1 MADTGA
7 LIERVLSEFTLWS
20 KERSVTENMSTY
32 HFKLFSLL
40 SFTVFCYHINIATL
54 GMFSLCVAD
63 SLGLSTSA
71 VYWMTVSLYFG
82 EVIGCLMV
90 GVMADVYGRK
100 PIIIGSS
107 IIFGICC
114 LITGTSNSYGLLVVA
129 QVCIGFCV
137 AVQAIAIAL
146 VTEYAA
152 PAERGMQVVLVGVI
166 YNFGNIFGVFLL
178 WIGEFTQDKTGIDN
192 WRDMS
197 LFNVCAMALAV
208 PLMFLWIMESPRW
221 LVAQGREKEA
231 MKVLE
236 EMSQISQVD
245 IKAILNQG
253 AGASETTA
261 LISAMRGLDKEGGED
276 DADAGTIDTG
286 GTWKT
291 SDSAQ
296 SSVKEVADGFVNVID
311 ALRKTATD
319 PDKAAQNWALL
330 VMWTLAGA
338 LYYGLLLSVTDI
350 YYTSSDDDDTCSFD
364 YPFYF
369 AFFSFGFVGSFGV
382 MLSLPYAT
390 RFQIASSTTLAAAGS
405 LFLMMILL
413 ATMGTSSASI
423 SFWFILPLAV
433 AKIGHEILGEMKWM
447 VTPRLFPS
455 ETRSTITAGMSA
467 MNRVGGILIAILVD
481 SSVTEWVD
489 YLIFFFM
496 TLVVFGAYYLID
508 MENGA
513 LHD

>member
-1 MADTGA
+1 MADTGE
-7 LIERVLSEFTLWS
+7 LIERVLTEFKLWS
-20 KERSVTENMSTY
+20 PNRSFIENVSTY

-40 SFTVFCYHINIATL
+40 SFTVFCYHINIATT

-63 SLGLSTSA
+63 SLNLSTSA
-71 VYWMTVSLYFG
+71 VYWMTVTLYFG
-82 EVIGCLMV
+82 EVLGCLLV
-90 GVMADVYGRK
+90 GAMADVYGRK
-100 PIIIGSS
+100 PVIIGSS
-107 IIFGICC
+107 IIFGISC
-114 LITGTSNSYGLLVVA
+114 LIAATSNSYGLLILA
-129 QVCIGFCV
+129 QFCIGFCV

-152 PAERGMQVVLVGVI
+152 PEERGVQVVLVGVI
-166 YNFGNIFGVFLL
+166 YNLGNVFGIFLL
-178 WIGEFTQDKTGIDN
+178 WVGEFTQDKTGIEN

-197 LFNVCAMALAV
+197 LFNVCAMTV
-208 PLMFLWIMESPRW
+208 TIPLMNLWIMESPRW

-231 MKVLE
+231 IKVLE
-236 EMSQISQVD
+236 EMSQISKVD
-245 IKAILNQG
+245 IKGILNHGEG
-253 AGASETTA
+253 AGPTTA
-261 LISAMRGLDKEGGED
+261 LISAMMGLDKDGED
-276 DADAGTIDTG
+276 DVDAGTIDTG
-286 GTWKT
+286 GTWRT
-291 SDSAQ
+291 SDSTQ
-296 SSVKEVADGFVNVID
+296 SSIKEVADGFVSVFD
-311 ALRKTATD
+311 ALKRTVTD
-319 PDKAAQNWALL
+319 PEKQAQNWALL
-330 VMWTLAGA
+330 VLWTLAGA

-350 YYTSSDDDDTCSFD
+350 YYSSSDDDDTCTFD

-369 AFFSFGFVGSFGV
+369 AFFAFGFVGSFGV
-382 MLSLPYAT
+382 VLSLPYAS
-390 RFQIASSTTLAAAGS
+390 RLQIATSTTLSAAGA

-413 ATMGTSSASI
+413 ASMGTSSASTSI
-423 SFWFILPLAV
+423 WFLLPLAV

-489 YLIFFFM
+489 YLVFFVM
-496 TLVVFGAYYLID
+496 TMVVFGSYYLID

>member
-1 MADTGA
+1 MDTGE
-7 LIERVLSEFTLWS
+7 LIERVLTEFKLWS
-20 KERSVTENMSTY
+20 ADRSFMENVSTY

-40 SFTVFCYHINIATL
+40 SFTVFCYHINIATT

-71 VYWMTVSLYFG
+71 VYWMTVTLYFG
-82 EVIGCLMV
+82 EVLGCLLV

-100 PIIIGSS
+100 PVIVGSS
-107 IIFGICC
+107 IVFGFSC
-114 LITGTSNSYGLLVVA
+114 LVLAVSNSYGLLLLA
-129 QVCIGFCV
+129 QVCVGFCV

-152 PAERGMQVVLVGVI
+152 PEERGIQVVLVGVI
-166 YNFGNIFGVFLL
+166 YNLGNVFGIFLL
-178 WIGEFTQDKTGIDN
+178 WIGEFTESKTGIDN

-197 LFNVCAMALAV
+197 LFNVCAMV
-208 PLMFLWIMESPRW
+208 ISIPLMCLWIMESPRW
-221 LVAQGREKEA
+221 LVANGREKEA
-231 MKVLE
+231 LKVLE
-236 EMSQISQVD
+236 EISQISKVD
-245 IKAILNQG
+245 IRGILHQGEG
-253 AGASETTA
+253 AGPSTA
-261 LISAMRGLDKEGGED
+261 LISSMAGLDVNGDD

-291 SDSAQ
+291 SDSTR
-296 SSVKEVADGFVNVID
+296 SSIKEVADGFASVLD
-311 ALRKTATD
+311 ALKKTATD
-319 PDKAAQNWALL
+319 PEKRAQNWALL
-330 VMWTLAGA
+330 VMWTFAGA

-350 YYTSSDDDDTCSFD
+350 YYVSTDDDDTCHFD

-369 AFFSFGFVGSFGV
+369 LFFTFGIVGSFGV
-382 MLSLPYAT
+382 VLSLPYAS
-390 RFQIASSTTLAAAGS
+390 RFQIASFTTLSAAGA

-413 ATMGTSSASI
+413 VSMGTSSAST
-423 SFWFILPLAV
+423 SFWFLLPLAI
-433 AKIGHEILGEMKWM
+433 AKIGHEVLGEMKWM

-455 ETRSTITAGMSA
+455 ETRSTVTSGMSA

-489 YLIFFFM
+489 YLAFFIL
-496 TLVVFGAYYLID
+496 TIVVFASYYLID